1 MMNFISLLLLL
12 AVVGANGS
20 VGQETSDENVQS
32 LTSLN
37 RPDVI
42 ASMQVFLH
50 QINGPSNRQ
59 LLERVGI
66 RKPTAHASDPDIF
79 GPVRLAR
86 KDDKPLIKSS
96 EETSE
101 TKGKPGPGSVSH
113 FFAGGESIAQ
123 HSPTSVVFAPTLSG
137 KGASKSSASEK
148 GSGKSGKANWPGKG
162 SGKGASEGSGKGAS
176 WPGKGEGSGKGAE
189 GAHSGRSEK
198 NKGKGSKRGKS
209 GGKGKGKSRCD
220 RFEFDIDNDRR
231 QLQFD
236 GADCGNEFLDVA
248 AQIPDLSI
256 FLDLIDASGLSFMF
270 SCAGPFTIAAPVNS
284 SFEGIDLSKFRKPD
298 LKDIV
303 LHHVFP
309 SITLKDD
316 IEDGEWEALN
326 GANVLTMRD
335 PLKLNDASP
344 IQTDILGC
352 NFVSHTIDA
361 LLVDLGKESIR
372 RRMPFSHYL

>member
-1 MMNFISLLLLL
+1 MMNFISLVLLLV
-12 AVVGANGS
+12 VVGANGS
-20 VGQETSDENVQS
+20 IGQETSDEYVQS
-32 LTSLN
+32 STSLN

-42 ASMQVFLH
+42 ASMQVFLR
-50 QINGPSNRQ
+50 QTNGPSNRQ
-59 LLERVGI
+59 LLERVGK
-66 RKPTAHASDPDIF
+66 RKLSGFASDPDIF

-86 KDDKPLIKSS
+86 KDDKPLNKSS
-96 EETSE
+96 ERVSE

-113 FFAGGESIAQ
+113 FFVGGESIAQ
-123 HSPTSVVFAPTLSG
+123 RTPTSVVSAPILSG
-137 KGASKSSASEK
+137 KGASESSASGK

-176 WPGKGEGSGKGAE
+176 WSGKGK
-189 GAHSGRSEK
+189 GKSEK
-198 NKGKGSKRGKS
+198 NNGKGLKRGKS

-220 RFEFDIDNDRR
+220 RFEFNLENGNDNDRR

-284 SFEGIDLSKFRKPD
+284 AFEGIDFSNFRKSD
-298 LKDIV
+298 LKDFV

-316 IEDGEWEALN
+316 IEDGVWEALN
-326 GANVLTMRD
+326 GANVRTMKD
-335 PLKLNDASP
+335 PIKLNDASP

-352 NFVSHTIDA
+352 NFVTHTIDA